1 MLGYV
6 KKSMITI
13 LRALI
18 MYKPLYC
25 FSLVALCPSLVG
37 LAIGVRFL
45 VYYWSGRGAGHI
57 QSLILAC
64 TLLIMGFIT
73 FVIGML
79 ADVIAANRKIL
90 EDVEYHTR
98 KLDYDRFINNDEQ
111 G

>member
-1 MLGYV
+1 M
-6 KKSMITI
+6 
-13 LRALI
+13 
-18 MYKPLYC
+18 
-25 FSLVALCPSLVG
+25 
-37 LAIGVRFL
+37 
-45 VYYWSGRGAGHI
+45 
-57 QSLILAC
+57 
-64 TLLIMGFIT
+64 IMGFIT